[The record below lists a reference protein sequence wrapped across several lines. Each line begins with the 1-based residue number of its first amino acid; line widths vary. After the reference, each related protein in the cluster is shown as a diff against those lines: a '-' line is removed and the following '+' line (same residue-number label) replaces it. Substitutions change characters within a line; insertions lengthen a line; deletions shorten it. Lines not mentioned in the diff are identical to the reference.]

1 MTEQV
6 TNRQTFADFVSKLHK
21 DFKADPSTWEN
32 INLSDFLEAIS
43 RYTEDIDSYYKNTNQ
58 NVNADN
64 ASWRVFADILMGAKM
79 YE

>member
-1 MTEQV
+1 MTDQI
-6 TNRQTFADFVSKLHK
+6 TSRQDFADFVNKLHR
-21 DFKADPSTWEN
+21 DLQTNPTTWTN
-32 INLSDFLEAIS
+32 VNLSDFLEAMS
-43 RYTEDIDSYYKNTNQ
+43 RYTEDIGGYYKNTNQ